1 MPMYKWRTPTFS
13 FVLLVVWLSGSPPS
27 LLHQLCIWVGL
38 AASVGNFHGTPSFH
52 LLATLAKIK
61 LKHKAAGYARQAAH
75 LQQVEGRT
83 LRQANS
89 H

>member
-1 MPMYKWRTPTFS
+1 MEEDSHIFLCAAGGLAFREP
-13 FVLLVVWLSGSPPS
+13 PPS
-27 LLHQLCIWVGL
+27 FLHQLYIWVGL

-52 LLATLAKIK
+52 LLATLTKIKLK
-61 LKHKAAGYARQAAH
+61 LKHKAVGYARQAAH